1 MTALKA
7 FFRMLWRFL
16 DGLRR
21 VLHLLLLLII
31 FGFVFGALRDSIPVL
46 PTKAALVIAPE
57 GELVEQLAGDPLQR
71 ALEQAQGQGR
81 SQTLLW
87 DVTDAIQ
94 AAAKDERVAVIVL
107 DLEQFAGAGLP
118 KLQELAQALRSFR
131 ATGKKVLVYGTQFLQ
146 ANYYLAAQ
154 ADEIYLDPMGFVLLD
169 GYERYRTYFKDTLE
183 KLAIDVNVFRVGTYK
198 SAVEVFTRNEMSPEE
213 REESL
218 QYLNSVWGVY
228 QADTVKARRLPADA
242 IARYV
247 TQFSEAVAA
256 ARGDTA
262 QVALKNRLV
271 TGVLSRSAFER
282 RVTALV
288 GENEAGDSFSAI
300 DDVDYIRVL
309 QAEDALS
316 SEKRARVGVIVA
328 AGDILDGDQPA
339 GTVGGVSTARL
350 IRDARLDDDVAA
362 LVLRVDSPGGSVLA
376 SEEIH
381 RELQDFKATGKPLI
395 VSMGDLAA
403 SGGYYIAALADEIW
417 ASPATLTGSI
427 GIFAIIPTID
437 RSLEKLGMK
446 VDGVGTTPLS
456 GQLRLDRPLGAQAQ
470 SLLQSAVQHGYQEF
484 LARVAAGRRK
494 TLDQVD
500 AVAQGRVWAGIDA
513 KRLGLVDQLGT
524 FNAAVAAAAKR
535 AKLQQYDVKFI
546 EPPLSVAEQLA
557 LEFQA
562 RIAAVALRAAP
573 EHLRAATL
581 LKQAD
586 SALPDE
592 LVRFRQFVTPHRLY
606 AHCFCT
612 LH

>member
-7 FFRMLWRFL
+7 FFGIVWRFL

-71 ALEQAQGQGR
+71 ALEEAQGQGR

-107 DLEQFAGAGLP
+107 DLERFTGAGLP
-118 KLQELAQALRSFR
+118 KLQELAAALRTFR
-131 ATGKKVLVYGTQFLQ
+131 ATGKKVLVYGAQFLQ
-146 ANYYLAAQ
+146 SNYYLAAQ

-218 QYLNSVWGVY
+218 QYLNSVWSIY
-228 QADTVKARRLPADA
+228 QADTVKVRGLPADA

-247 TQFSEAVAA
+247 ADFSETVAA
-256 ARGDTA
+256 ARGNTA
-262 QVALKNRLV
+262 QVALANRLV

-288 GENEAGDSFSAI
+288 GENETGDSFSAI
-300 DDVDYIRVL
+300 GDVDYIRVL
-309 QAEDALS
+309 KAEDALS
-316 SEKRARVGVIVA
+316 SETTAHVGVIVA
-328 AGDILDGDQPA
+328 AGDILDGEQPA
-339 GTVGGVSTARL
+339 GTVGGLSTARL
-350 IRDARLDDDVAA
+350 IRDARLDDTVAA
-362 LVLRVDSPGGSVLA
+362 LVLRVDSPGGSILA

-381 RELQDFKATGKPLI
+381 RELQDFKATGKPLV

-403 SGGYYIAALADEIW
+403 SGGYYISALADEIW

-427 GIFAIIPTID
+427 GIFAIIPTVD
-437 RSLEKLGMK
+437 RSLEKLGMN

-456 GQLRLDRPLGAQAQ
+456 GQLRLDRPLGTEAQL
-470 SLLQSAVQHGYQEF
+470 LLQSTVQHGYQEF
-484 LARVAAGRRK
+484 ISRVAAGRRK
-494 TLDQVD
+494 TPDQVD
-500 AVAQGRVWAGIDA
+500 AVAQGRVWAGSDA